1 MAPRQGGRGYGAAVE
16 NGALRYTSVSAI
28 NKFSG
33 CQRAWYY
40 KYVERLPDDPPGPA
54 MQFGIEAHGRIE
66 HYLKTGENVLGEI
79 ERAGWKYIPAPGD
92 DLIIEGEVAAG
103 VPLSSMGVPLNGGM
117 DLADP
122 RFLSSGGVR
131 VTDWKFKSD
140 PKRYGTTP
148 ERLVDPTDSDGR
160 QMLGYAY
167 WVVLNKARFPGIE
180 WVQVRHIHFKT
191 RGPPAAFEVLSE
203 QIPLQEIAWG
213 WEIVGEKFV
222 APMKLAAAAKS
233 AEDVPYD
240 ENFCFAY
247 HKPCPFIKTCPQGN
261 VGDVGSLFNGSAS
274 TKPVQQEENA
284 MSMIDRMKKLAAPG
298 WVDATA
304 TATTPVAET
313 KAETKAATKAEPK
326 AKLTVDEALT
336 VLGNDFAPEPVRE
349 TEPTPQIDLTK
360 PEPAFDPLPPKRG
373 PGRPKKVVADAPPAP
388 TAKAEVRPH
397 TITVTGYVT
406 AEEPKVVSVITTT
419 GPTTYP
425 IDTVGGPIFKL
436 YFGCS
441 PVGVE
446 TRTLHSFMEAL
457 ERQALKACAEK
468 LPDVRMSEKDGLKY
482 GKYKAVLSQLAKE
495 NPPAP
500 GHYVVNYGD
509 ERIEAVASGLE
520 SIAAPGNVVRG
531 GGR

>member
-1 MAPRQGGRGYGAAVE
+1 MAPRQGGRGYGAAVVD
-16 NGALRYTSVSAI
+16 GALRYTSVSAI

-40 KYVERLPDDPPGPA
+40 KYVQRLPDDPPGPA

-66 HYLKTGENVLGEI
+66 HYLKTGEDVLGEV
-79 ERAGWKYIPAPGD
+79 ERAGWKYIPAPGP

-103 VPLSSMGVPLNGGM
+103 VPLASMGVPLNGGM

-122 RFLSSGGVR
+122 RFLPSGGVR

-140 PKRYGTTP
+140 PKRYGTTS
-148 ERLVDPTDSDGR
+148 ERLVDPLDADGR

-167 WVVLNKARFPGIE
+167 WVVLNKARFPGLE

-191 RGPPAAFEVLSE
+191 RGPSAAFEVLSA
-203 QIPLQEIAWG
+203 QVPLQEIAWG

-222 APMKLAAAAKS
+222 NPMKLAAAAKS

-274 TKPVQQEENA
+274 TKAPIQENA
-284 MSMIDRMKKLAAPG
+284 MSMIERMKKLAAPG
-298 WVDATA
+298 WVDETM
-304 TATTPVAET
+304 VAET
-313 KAETKAATKAEPK
+313 KAETKAEPK
-326 AKLTVDEALT
+326 AKLTVDEALE
-336 VLGNDFAPEPVRE
+336 VLGTTFAPEPVRE

-373 PGRPKKVVADAPPAP
+373 PGRPRKDPNAAPV
-388 TAKAEVRPH
+388 AKAEPKVAPKAE
-397 TITVTGYVT
+397 TISVGGYIVM
-406 AEEPKVVSVITTT
+406 EEPAGESARVKIPVTNLEVQS
-419 GPTTYP
+419 
-425 IDTVGGPIFKL
+425 FKL

-457 ERQALKACAEK
+457 EKKALTACNEK

-495 NPPAP
+495 NPPTP